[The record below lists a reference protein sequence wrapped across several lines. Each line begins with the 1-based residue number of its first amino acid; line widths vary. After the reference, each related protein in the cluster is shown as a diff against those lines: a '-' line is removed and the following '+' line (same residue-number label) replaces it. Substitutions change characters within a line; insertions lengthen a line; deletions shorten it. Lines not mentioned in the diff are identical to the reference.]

1 MIVANRYAQSLM
13 DLASE
18 QKKVDAVR
26 ADMKLVAGLCHENR
40 EFALFLSSP
49 VIKTDKKLE
58 VLNAIFQGKV
68 SDLSL
73 SFIQLVAKK
82 HRESVILDIAQSF
95 DELYKKNQ
103 NIFSAVVTTAGGLDA
118 ATRAKVLDLVKTQLK
133 GEVEL
138 VERINPDTIGGF
150 ILTMGDRQ
158 LDRSVAR
165 QLSTLKKELINNA
178 N

>member
-26 ADMKLVAGLCHENR
+26 ADMKLVAGLCLENR
-40 EFALFLSSP
+40 EFALFLNSP

-73 SFIQLVAKK
+73 AFIQLVAKK

-103 NIFSAVVTTAGGLDA
+103 NIFSAVVTTASGLDA
-118 ATRAKVLDLVKTQLK
+118 ATKAQVLDLVKAQLK

-138 VERINPDTIGGF
+138 EEKIDADTIGGF

-165 QLSTLKKELINNA
+165 QLSTLKKELINNS

>member
-1 MIVANRYAQSLM
+1 MIVADRYAQSLM

-18 QKKVDAVR
+18 KKQVDAVR
-26 ADMKLVAGLCHENR
+26 ADMKMVAGLCHENR
-40 EFALFLSSP
+40 EFALFLNSP

-73 SFIQLVAKK
+73 AFIQLVTKK
-82 HRESVILDIAQSF
+82 HRESVILDIAQAF
-95 DELYKKNQ
+95 DELYKKNK
-103 NIFSAVVTTAGGLDA
+103 NIFSAVVTTASGLDA
-118 ATRAKVLDLVKTQLK
+118 ATKAKVLELVKSQLQ

-138 VERINPDTIGGF
+138 VEKVNPDTIGGF

-165 QLSTLKKELINNA
+165 QLSTLKKELINKA

>member
-26 ADMKLVAGLCHENR
+26 ADMKLVVGLCHENR
-40 EFALFLSSP
+40 EFVLFLNSP

-73 SFIQLVAKK
+73 AFIQLVAKK
-82 HRESVILDIAQSF
+82 HRESVILEIAQSF

-103 NIFSAVVTTAGGLDA
+103 NIFSAVVTTASGLDA
-118 ATRAKVLDLVKTQLK
+118 ATKAKVLDLVKAQLK

-138 VERINPDTIGGF
+138 EEKNDADTIGGF

-165 QLSTLKKELINNA
+165 QLSTLKKELINNE

>member
-26 ADMKLVAGLCHENR
+26 ADMKLVAGLCLENR
-40 EFALFLSSP
+40 EFALFLNSP

-73 SFIQLVAKK
+73 AFIQLVAKK

-103 NIFSAVVTTAGGLDA
+103 NIFSAVVTTASGLDA
-118 ATRAKVLDLVKTQLK
+118 ATKAKVLDLVKTQLK

-138 VERINPDTIGGF
+138 EEKIDAETIGGF